1 MPFAKIVTKITL
13 GAICLALSMIA
24 HADTVTL
31 TLDSHF
37 STPDYAFYTYTD
49 TKGVVQSNV
58 PVGPYIATL
67 NGGGYNNASVLVFCY
82 DKNADTYVGQ
92 AYPGSVTPISGLSN
106 PTYSEVLESTY
117 LVNELMGDGGINA
130 PLATRGAISLAIWE
144 IMNPSSLTKYD
155 PFPTDPAALPYEA
168 QAALAV
174 ADGKWTAADA
184 NTYQTWMP
192 GADFATIQRFGVVTE
207 APEPSTLVLMVTG
220 LLGLG
225 MAGWRMRVQ
234 TS

>member
-24 HADTVTL
+24 HADSVTL

-49 TKGVVQSNV
+49 TYGGVHSNV
-58 PVGPYIATL
+58 PVGPYMATM
-67 NGGGYNNASVLVFCY
+67 NGDGLNNASVLVFCY
-82 DKNADTYVGQ
+82 DMNADTYVGK
-92 AYPGSVTPISGLSN
+92 AYPGTVTPISGLSN
-106 PTYSEVLESTY
+106 PAYSEVLEATY

-130 PLATRGAISLAIWE
+130 PLATRGALSLAIWE
-144 IMNPSSLTKYD
+144 TMNPTSLTKYN

-174 ADGKWTAADA
+174 ANGNWTAADA
-184 NTYQTWMP
+184 NTYQTWIP
-192 GADFATIQRFGVVTE
+192 GADFATIQRFGVVE
-207 APEPSTLVLMVTG
+207 EGPEPSTWVLMATG

-225 MAGWRMRVQ
+225 LAGWRMRVQ